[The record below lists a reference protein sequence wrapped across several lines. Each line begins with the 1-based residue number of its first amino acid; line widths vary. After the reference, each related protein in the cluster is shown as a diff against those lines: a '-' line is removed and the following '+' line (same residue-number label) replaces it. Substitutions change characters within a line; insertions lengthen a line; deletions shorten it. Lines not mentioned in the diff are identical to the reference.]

1 MSARGHHALL
11 LAGESLSANVSS
23 LLHFDGANGSTS
35 FVDEVGHAWTR
46 LGSPVISNAQ
56 SKFGGTSGYFPGSN
70 AALSAPYHADFDLL
84 GGAFT
89 IRGFIYHTA
98 TGDHRIFSLGGTTT
112 DWGSTTNIHLLLQVD
127 SGGKL
132 TLAISNG
139 TAAPIS
145 LNSSGVLV
153 PLNAQTFFAVS
164 VDASAAR
171 LYLGS
176 SRVAQVSSPAIVRP
190 SGNPVPCIGR
200 ISSQGASANDWR
212 GYIDEFQVLK
222 GVAAYNGTTITV
234 PTAPFVYP

>member
-1 MSARGHHALL
+1 
-11 LAGESLSANVSS
+11 

-56 SKFGGTSGYFPGSN
+56 SKFGGTSGYFPSTGAIS
-70 AALSAPYHADFDLL
+70 AAYHSDFDLL

-89 IRGFIYHTA
+89 IRGFIYHTT

-127 SGGKL
+127 SGNRL

-139 TAAPIS
+139 TTAPIS
-145 LNSSGVLV
+145 MNSAGTLLTLN
-153 PLNAQTFFAVS
+153 NWTFFAAS
-164 VDASAAR
+164 VDSSAAR

-176 SRVAQVSSPAIVRP
+176 SRVAQISAPAIARP

-200 ISSQGASANDWR
+200 IASQGAGNDWR
-212 GYIDEFQVLK
+212 GYIDEFEILK
-222 GVAAYNGTTITV
+222 GVALYNDTTITV